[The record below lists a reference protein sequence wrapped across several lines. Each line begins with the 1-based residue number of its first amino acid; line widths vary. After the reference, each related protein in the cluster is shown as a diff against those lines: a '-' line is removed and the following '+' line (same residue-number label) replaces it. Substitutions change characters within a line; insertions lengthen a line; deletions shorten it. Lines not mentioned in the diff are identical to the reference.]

1 MGDNSLTLDRSRTA
15 LVLIDLQNGIVGRE
29 TMPYPS
35 SEVVENAVKLVQK
48 FRENKMPIFFVH
60 VDHRGSFP
68 LKLATDSSISRGGEL
83 PEGWAE
89 FVPELGVTEDDFVIT
104 KHQWGAFY
112 GTKLEQQLRRAG
124 IDTIVLGGIATTYG
138 VESTARF
145 AYEYGFNQVFPE
157 DAMTDMSEE
166 SHRVAVKYVLKR
178 MGKVRSTQEVL
189 EALEL

>member
-1 MGDNSLTLDRSRTA
+1 MGDNSFSLDKSRTA
-15 LVLIDLQNGIVGRE
+15 LVLIDLQKGIVGRD
-29 TMPYPS
+29 TKPYPS
-35 SEVVENAVKLVQK
+35 SAVVENAARLVKK

-68 LKLATDSSISRGGEL
+68 LKLTTDSSLSRGEL

-89 FVPELGVTEDDFVIT
+89 FVPELGVREDDFVIT

-112 GTKLEQQLRRAG
+112 GTELEQQLRRAG
-124 IDTIVLGGIATTYG
+124 IDTIVLCGIATTYG

-166 SHRVAVKYVLKR
+166 SHHAAVEYVLKR
-178 MGKVRSTQEVL
+178 IGRVRNTDAVL
-189 EALEL
+189 EAL

>member
-1 MGDNSLTLDRSRTA
+1 MGDNSLSLDKSKTA
-15 LVLIDLQNGIVGRE
+15 LVLIDLQKGIVGRE
-29 TMPYPS
+29 TKPHS
-35 SEVVENAVKLVQK
+35 SSSVVENATRLVKK
-48 FRENKMPIFFVH
+48 FRENGMPIFFVH
-60 VDHRGSFP
+60 VDHSGSFP
-68 LKLATDSSISRGGEL
+68 LKLISDSSLSRGEL

-89 FVPELGVTEDDFVIT
+89 FVPELGVTKDDFVIT

-166 SHRVAVKYVLKR
+166 SHHVAVEYVLKR
-178 MGKVRSTQEVL
+178 MGRVRSTSEVL
-189 EALEL
+189 RAL